1 MKRKWG
7 DGDVLVRALLPRAG
21 LRLGRVQ
28 QQTNCQG
35 VKWGS
40 PSTVGSQHCA
50 HHHTG
55 TRAWKK
61 KKDIFLHFGGYL
73 NGNSIARAPGE
84 KGKSL
89 AGSVPV

>member
-61 KKDIFLHFGGYL
+61 KKGHF
-73 NGNSIARAPGE
+73 P
-84 KGKSL
+84 SL
-89 AGSVPV
+89 WGLPKWKFHSQGSR

>member
-21 LRLGRVQ
+21 LWLGRVQ
-28 QQTNCQG
+28 HKANCHG

-61 KKDIFLHFGGYL
+61 KRTFSSFSFTLGV
-73 NGNSIARAPGE
+73 N
-84 KGKSL
+84 
-89 AGSVPV
+89 